1 MTLSGCTPPLK
12 NVGLGLLLLAGS
24 FLAGGCVPAIGLLA
38 VDVVRDEREPRA
50 YWQDNKA
57 EMDIRLSIYRTSTIS
72 DTNVSV
78 TIWNAVVLLTGEVPD
93 QRAIDRILD
102 IAKSHHYTRQIVNRI
117 ELAGRTNAASRV
129 NDSWLTGRVITAL
142 VVYFSQIFARQIGGL
157 GRPNDVLIVFTTSG
171 QSPNILEATK
181 AAASAGLG
189 VIALTG
195 RDGGPLADLLGTN
208 DLELRVPA
216 DSTARIQEAH
226 GIIIHCIC
234 DLIDLHMT
242 GETRL

>member
-129 NDSWLTGRVITAL
+129 NDSWLTGRVKTAL
-142 VVYFSQIFARQIGGL
+142 VVSRTVDPTRFKVVTERANVYLMGL
-157 GRPNDVLIVFTTSG
+157 VTSA
-171 QSPNILEATK
+171 E
-181 AAASAGLG
+181 AAAAVMIVRSVPG
-189 VIALTG
+189 VV
-195 RDGGPLADLLGTN
+195 
-208 DLELRVPA
+208 RVVKVFEY
-216 DSTARIQEAH
+216 I
-226 GIIIHCIC
+226 
-234 DLIDLHMT
+234 
-242 GETRL
+242 

>member
-93 QRAIDRILD
+93 QQTIDRILD
-102 IAKSHHYTRQIVNRI
+102 IAKSHHYTRQVVNRI
-117 ELAGRTNAASRV
+117 ELAGRTNMASRI
-129 NDSWLTGRVITAL
+129 NDSWLTGRVKTAL
-142 VVYFSQIFARQIGGL
+142 VVSGTVDPTRFKVVTERANVYLMGL
-157 GRPNDVLIVFTTSG
+157 VTSA
-171 QSPNILEATK
+171 EATE
-181 AAASAGLG
+181 AVMIVRSIPG
-189 VIALTG
+189 VV
-195 RDGGPLADLLGTN
+195 
-208 DLELRVPA
+208 RV
-216 DSTARIQEAH
+216 IKVFEYF
-226 GIIIHCIC
+226 
-234 DLIDLHMT
+234 
-242 GETRL
+242 

>member
-129 NDSWLTGRVITAL
+129 NDSWLTGRVKSAL
-142 VVYFSQIFARQIGGL
+142 VVSRTVDPTRFKVVTERANVYLMGL
-157 GRPNDVLIVFTTSG
+157 VTSA
-171 QSPNILEATK
+171 E
-181 AAASAGLG
+181 AAAAVMIVRSVPG
-189 VIALTG
+189 VV
-195 RDGGPLADLLGTN
+195 
-208 DLELRVPA
+208 RV
-216 DSTARIQEAH
+216 IKVFEY
-226 GIIIHCIC
+226 I
-234 DLIDLHMT
+234 
-242 GETRL
+242 